1 MAICNGDLA
10 TSVSADKGSLER
22 SLAFMSRVIPG
33 HDAMCTLPFASIL
46 ISLSLG
52 STTVP
57 LRRLSKRRE
66 GVVDWVE
73 FSNIGICI
81 IRVSSDD
88 PRLDTDGC
96 SMSLDDSR
104 GSTVETRPGGGAAR
118 ASGGFAEVA

>member
-1 MAICNGDLA
+1 
-10 TSVSADKGSLER
+10 
-22 SLAFMSRVIPG
+22 
-33 HDAMCTLPFASIL
+33 MCTLPFASIL
-46 ISLSLG
+46 VCLSLG
-52 STTVP
+52 PTTVP

-88 PRLDTDGC
+88 PRLDTDAC

-104 GSTVETRPGGGAAR
+104 ASTVKMRPGGGAAR
-118 ASGGFAEVA
+118 ASGGFAEAA